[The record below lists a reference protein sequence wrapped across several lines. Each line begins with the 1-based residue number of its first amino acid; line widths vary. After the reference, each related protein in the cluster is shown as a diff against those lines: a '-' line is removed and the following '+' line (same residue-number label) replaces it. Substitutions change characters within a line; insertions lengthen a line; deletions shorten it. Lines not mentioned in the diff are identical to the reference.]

1 MGVAGLLV
9 LSDVW
14 TRLVDPGNF
23 EISLEKGEREF
34 EREGSNVTNKS
45 K

>member
-1 MGVAGLLV
+1 MGAVGLLV

-23 EISLEKGEREF
+23 EISLEKGERKF
-34 EREGSNVTNKS
+34 EGQGCYK
-45 K
+45 